1 MLKLVLFLQ
10 VLILILFA
18 IFGFFVY
25 QEGKVLSEN
34 LNDALIVI
42 DEVKAILPKL
52 DLALDSINQ
61 LQTVFDSLES
71 LSEILSILTNPFSSG
86 DQ

>member
-71 LSEILSILTNPFSSG
+71 LSEILSILTNPFSPG

>member
-25 QEGKVLSEN
+25 QEGKVLSDN

>member
-1 MLKLVLFLQ
+1 MSPQRV
-10 VLILILFA
+10 
-18 IFGFFVY
+18 
-25 QEGKVLSEN
+25 
-34 LNDALIVI
+34 VI

-86 DQ
+86 D

>member
-10 VLILILFA
+10 VLILIFFA
-18 IFGFFVY
+18 LFGFIVY
-25 QEGKVLSEN
+25 QEGKAVSEN
-34 LNDALIVI
+34 LNDALVVI

-86 DQ
+86 D

>member
-18 IFGFFVY
+18 LVGFIVY
-25 QEGKVLSEN
+25 QEGKAVSEN
-34 LNDALIVI
+34 LNDALVVI

-86 DQ
+86 D

>member
-25 QEGKVLSEN
+25 QEGKVLTEN

-61 LQTVFDSLES
+61 LQTFFDSLES

>member
-25 QEGKVLSEN
+25 QEGKVLSKN

>member
-18 IFGFFVY
+18 LFGAFVY
-25 QEGKVLSEN
+25 LEGKAVSEN
-34 LNDALIVI
+34 LNDALVVI
-42 DEVKAILPKL
+42 DEVQAILPKL

-86 DQ
+86 D

>member
-10 VLILILFA
+10 VLILILFVL
-18 IFGFFVY
+18 FGFIVY
-25 QEGKVLSEN
+25 QEGKAVSEN
-34 LNDALIVI
+34 LTDALVVI

-86 DQ
+86 D